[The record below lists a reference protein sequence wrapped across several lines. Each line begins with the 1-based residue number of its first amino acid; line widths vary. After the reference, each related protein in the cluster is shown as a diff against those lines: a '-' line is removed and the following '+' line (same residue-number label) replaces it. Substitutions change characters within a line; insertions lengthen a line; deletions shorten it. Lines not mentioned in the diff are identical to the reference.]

1 MPTRTV
7 PGMNASMILR
17 RALLPICLA
26 LLVALTAQNLAVA
39 RGQPQ
44 AAGQIEL
51 CADGR
56 IVTVAVDHAGNPI
69 GPPRICP
76 DVVLAL
82 MAALALPEP
91 GALPLVRI
99 QRLGQDPESTD
110 AISHVHIPARARDP
124 PLSA

>member
-1 MPTRTV
+1 MTF
-7 PGMNASMILR
+7 R
-17 RALLPICLA
+17 RAIIPALLA
-26 LLVALTAQNLAVA
+26 LLVALTAQNMAVA

-56 IVTVAVDHAGNPI
+56 IVTVAVDRQGNPI

-76 DVVLAL
+76 DVALAL
-82 MAALALPEP
+82 MAALAVPEP
-91 GALPLVRI
+91 GAIPVVHI
-99 QRLGQDPESTD
+99 QRLAQDLESTD
-110 AISHVHIPARARDP
+110 EISHVHIPARARDP